1 MKRFV
6 TLVAAVALVAPLAA
20 CGPRDRTGADGGPRP
35 PAGASAEAA
44 TDALDELEAL
54 IGDVDAALT
63 QADAHAS
70 ADDDGAGTSPARFS
84 PAQAAAPAPGEETV
98 EGLKTALTARIDL
111 RLAALDRER
120 AAVTNA
126 RALTD
131 SHRATLT
138 GIIDES
144 RTGLEALKAK
154 VAGETTVAALRDDAK
169 SMVDDYRVFLL
180 VGPQVRLTIAGD
192 VGAHAIERAT
202 KAQERLAEA
211 VEQKKAGGADTSA
224 AETDLAE
231 MAAAIDRA
239 RAALDGQVEELLAI
253 QPGPDG
259 ASIAEG
265 VASVRRELGTCRRE
279 LRTAVAE
286 GRSVVAFLRAGR

>member
-1 MKRFV
+1 M

-20 CGPRDRTGADGGPRP
+20 CGPRDRTGANGGPP
-35 PAGASAEAA
+35 PAVPAEAA
-44 TDALDELEAL
+44 VAALDELEAL
-54 IGDVDAALT
+54 IGEVDAALT

-84 PAQAAAPAPGEETV
+84 PAEAAAPAPGEQTV

-131 SHRATLT
+131 SHRASLT
-138 GIIDES
+138 GIIDAA
-144 RTGLEALKAK
+144 RAGLEALKAK
-154 VAGETTVAALRDDAK
+154 VAGETTIAALRADAK
-169 SMVDDYRVFLL
+169 SMVDDYRVFML

-192 VGAHAIERAT
+192 VGARAIERAT
-202 KAQERLAEA
+202 KAHERLAAA
-211 VEQKKAGGADTSA
+211 VEQKKAGGADAGA

-239 RAALDGQVEELLAI
+239 RAALNGQVEQLLGMK
-253 QPGPDG
+253 PGPDG
-259 ASIAEG
+259 AAIAEG
-265 VASVRRELGTCRRE
+265 VASVRRELGTARRE

-286 GRSVVAFLRAGR
+286 GRSVVAFLRARR